1 MVHVEHG
8 SAGRRALVVASLAA
22 ALVMGGLASP
32 ATAEPPPVPAELTEV
47 AAVDA
52 SALGDSFGWN
62 THWNYYDTVYGDYA
76 GLRPLTQDLGVR
88 QMRDGVPYNDDLMR
102 KYKELCA
109 DGVRFTIITGYEVDI
124 PELPGV
130 LRELGRECITAVAG
144 QNEPDLFKPPS
155 GEDWAVVGR
164 ARQQE
169 LFATINADPELADIP
184 VLSPSPAF
192 DFTRMGSME
201 GIADRCDIH
210 PYGSYYGLTTGD
222 GYSSIYRTLERA
234 RPLCG
239 DLPLT
244 ATEVGFHTAIDYD
257 TSVDK
262 HFPTSELGASRMM
275 AKAVVSYWN
284 AGITLHHN
292 YELVDQDDDSRN
304 KEGSFGTIR
313 RDLSPKPSFDVM
325 RRLGALLGD
334 RGTGTFTP
342 GSLTFSLAGDTARV
356 ETLLAQR
363 ADGTY
368 LLLVQSN
375 DPVWDHEARADVA
388 PPARE
393 VTVTLGRPAAVT
405 VHSLGQDSPLATLDG
420 AQVPL
425 TLGPDLQVLEIG
437 GTPGAPAPSVT
448 PTAAPAPTPTVA
460 PPPPV
465 PTPTSQP
472 TVLPAP
478 PQDEGGTWLS
488 RLKARLARLFDE
500 VWASLSFAQQGPT
513 P

>member
-1 MVHVEHG
+1 ML
-8 SAGRRALVVASLAA
+8 AQRGRVRQRKVAVAA
-22 ALVMGGLASP
+22 ATAVLVTAVLVSP
-32 ATAEPPPVPAELTEV
+32 AMAEPPAAPTELTEV

-52 SALGDSFGWN
+52 SELGDSFGWN
-62 THWNYYDTVYGDYA
+62 THWNYYDTVYGEYD
-76 GLRPLTQDLGVR
+76 GLRPLTQELGVR
-88 QMRDGVPYNDDLMR
+88 QMRDGPPYNDDLMS
-102 KYKELCA
+102 KYQQLCA
-109 DGVRFTIITGYEVDI
+109 DGVRFTISTGYEVNI
-124 PELPGV
+124 AELPGV
-130 LRELGRECITAVAG
+130 LRELGRDCVTAVAG
-144 QNEPDLFKPPS
+144 QNEPDLFRPPN
-155 GEDWAVVGR
+155 GQDWAVVGR

-169 LFATINADPELADIP
+169 LFDTINADPELADIP

-192 DFTRMGSME
+192 DFTSMGSMA

-222 GYSSIYRTLERA
+222 GYSSIYRTLERV

-244 ATEVGFHTAIDYD
+244 ATEVGFHTALDYD

-262 HFPTSELGASRMM
+262 HFPTSELAASRMM

-292 YELVDQDDDSRN
+292 YELVDQGTRTDD

-313 RDLSPKPSFDVM
+313 RDLSTKPAFDVM

-334 RGTGTFTP
+334 RGTAAFTP
-342 GSLTFSLAGDTARV
+342 AALTFSLTGDTERV

-375 DPVWDHEARADVA
+375 DPVWDHDARTDVA

-393 VTVTLGRPAAVT
+393 VTV
-405 VHSLGQDSPLATLDG
+405 SLGQPAGVVLHSLAQDAPLAALEGT
-420 AQVPL
+420 QVPV
-425 TLGPDLQVLEIG
+425 TLGPDLQVLEISG
-437 GTPGAPAPSVT
+437 APGAPGPSVT
-448 PTAAPAPTPTVA
+448 PTGAPTSAPTVS
-460 PPPPV
+460 PSPPV
-465 PTPTSQP
+465 PTPEP
-472 TVLPAP
+472 TIVPAP
-478 PQDEGGTWLS
+478 PEDEGGNWLT
-488 RLKARLARLFDE
+488 RLQARLERMLAR
-500 VWASLSFAQQGPT
+500 VWASLSLSGQDAT